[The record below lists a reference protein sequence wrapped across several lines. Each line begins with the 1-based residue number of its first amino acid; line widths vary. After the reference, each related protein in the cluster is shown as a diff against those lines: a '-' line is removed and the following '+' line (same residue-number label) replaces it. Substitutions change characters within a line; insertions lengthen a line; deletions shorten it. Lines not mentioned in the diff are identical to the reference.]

1 MERRSQKYENNKEK
15 STVRTTRLM
24 KNKYLYDD
32 INYKIGYEE
41 IQNLDTQTRIDL
53 SELTNPNAN
62 TREAYQKTKD
72 FIDQTKQ
79 NVEIEES
86 VSVEEKIYDINTVL
100 EEAKKNRIK
109 YDELE
114 KKRKLKE
121 NNYATLADVNAKQSE
136 LQKKDID
143 EEQLTELI
151 NTITSHTLLNDIK
164 EAEKNSEVG
173 NEEILADL
181 LATNVDLNLEKG
193 IAEEFTEKNDIAK
206 ADSSFYTKSMDLSE
220 QDFELGEELERDK
233 KLKIKIIIVVII
245 IISIL
250 SVVAFIVLKNKGI
263 I

>member
-100 EEAKKNRIK
+100 EEAKKTLKLDNLTIVG
-109 YDELE
+109 
-114 KKRKLKE
+114 KRFE
-121 NNYATLADVNAKQSE
+121 TSE
-136 LQKKDID
+136 
-143 EEQLTELI
+143 
-151 NTITSHTLLNDIK
+151 ITNCD
-164 EAEKNSEVG
+164 
-173 NEEILADL
+173 
-181 LATNVDLNLEKG
+181 
-193 IAEEFTEKNDIAK
+193 
-206 ADSSFYTKSMDLSE
+206 
-220 QDFELGEELERDK
+220 
-233 KLKIKIIIVVII
+233 
-245 IISIL
+245 IISSSL
-250 SVVAFIVLKNKGI
+250 SFLPFSFMSNHATPLITFFIFCSE
-263 I
+263 